1 MPRAKNF
8 ADRGISSLSTTEADF
23 EALFERRGPAGATAV
38 QDIAVER
45 IRPNPFQARTTF
57 DGIEE
62 LADAIRAQGFVTRLR
77 VRPDPTQ
84 DGIFQLVFGERRLLA
99 ARQIGL
105 ATVPCEIAPHSDAEM
120 IEIGLAENIQRRD
133 LEPLEEARAFT
144 TLIDQRG
151 YTHERLAE
159 RIGKDRSYV
168 ESRLALLRAPEDV
181 QQMVV
186 QRPDSLRAAR
196 EIAKVPD
203 ATARRPLIDG
213 VISGGLSTGAVRTLV
228 QESVSGPAERVP
240 PDPSPSTEEPRPVA
254 ADLRRS
260 AFSRALDRDIPTLR
274 GIFARWRQAVKGITP
289 DDRARVLAY
298 IDEHIAEMERL
309 ADSLR

>member
-8 ADRGISSLSTTEADF
+8 ADRSISSLSTTEADF
-23 EALFERRGPAGATAV
+23 EALFARRGPAGATAV

-45 IRPNPFQARTTF
+45 IRSNPFQARTTF

-62 LADAIRAQGFVTRLR
+62 LADAIRVQGFITRLR
-77 VRPDPTQ
+77 VRPDPAQ

-99 ARQIGL
+99 AKQLGL
-105 ATVPCEIAPHSDAEM
+105 PTVPCEIAPHTDVEM

-133 LEPLEEARAFT
+133 LDPLEEARAFT

-196 EIAKVPD
+196 EIAKVSD
-203 ATARRPLIDG
+203 AAARRPLIDG
-213 VISGGLSTGAVRTLV
+213 VISGGLSTGAVRMLV
-228 QESVSGPAERVP
+228 QESGAEADERVAP
-240 PDPSPSTEEPRPVA
+240 EPRLPAGEPDTA
-254 ADLRRS
+254 AALVRRS
-260 AFSRALDRDIPTLR
+260 TFSRALDRDIPMLR
-274 GIFARWRQAVKGITP
+274 GIFARWRQAVRGITP

-298 IDEHIAEMERL
+298 IDEHIAELEQL

>member
-23 EALFERRGPAGATAV
+23 EALFARRGPGGTTAV

-45 IRPNPFQARTTF
+45 IRPNPFQARTSF

-62 LADAIRAQGFVTRLR
+62 LADAIRAHGFVTRLR

-99 ARQIGL
+99 ARQLGL
-105 ATVPCEIAPHSDAEM
+105 TTVPCEIAPHSDAEM

-133 LEPLEEARAFT
+133 LDPLEEARAFT

-168 ESRLALLRAPEDV
+168 ESRLVLLRAPEDV

-203 ATARRPLIDG
+203 PAARRPLIDG

-228 QESVSGPAERVP
+228 QESAAGHAEPLP
-240 PDPSPSTEEPRPVA
+240 PEPSRSAEETPNKP
-254 ADLRRS
+254 DNIRRS
-260 AFSRALDRDIPTLR
+260 AFSTALDRDIPTLR
-274 GIFARWRQAVKGITP
+274 SIFARWRQAVKGITP

-298 IDEHIAEMERL
+298 IDEHITELQHL